1 MPPRDAAERLTFGV
15 WSKVTGKSPG
25 GIFTKL
31 PVLDEET
38 AEQLTERLSE
48 RAGGEIDIEDVLD
61 AETIEDLASYVREH
75 LEGGAVDGFVRYL
88 RTVDGS
94 TRPPLLLFHPAGG
107 SSMAYEP
114 LLKRL
119 PEDQP
124 VIGFDRVE
132 GTIAERVEQY
142 LPKLLE
148 VVPDGPYILAG
159 WSLGG
164 ALAYGCAQMLRE
176 QGRDVAFVALIDAV
190 RPNGS
195 SEETTEEKRDRLE
208 RYMAFAKRTYGVD
221 DVPVPMDRL
230 VDADD
235 EGQFR
240 IVMELLQMSNAK
252 IPGGIIE
259 HQRTSFLDNRALS
272 TIEPG
277 HFDGKVVLY
286 RADKMQDGA
295 IELEPRWADIPP
307 DGRWGEVVDDL
318 EIVHIGGDHIAMIDE
333 PYVSRIG
340 ADLSA
345 RLTRLTAGASA

>member
-1 MPPRDAAERLTFGV
+1 M
-15 WSKVTGKSPG
+15 VTGRSAG

-31 PVLDEET
+31 PVLDEEM
-38 AEQLTERLSE
+38 AQKLTERLSE

-61 AETIEDLASYVREH
+61 SETIEDLSSYVRDQ

-107 SSMAYEP
+107 SSMAYEA

-119 PEDQP
+119 PEDVP

-132 GTIAERVEQY
+132 GSIAERVEQY
-142 LPKLLE
+142 LPKLRE
-148 VVPDGPYILAG
+148 VVPHGPYLLAG

-164 ALAYGCAQMLRE
+164 ALAYGCAQGLRAAGE
-176 QGRDVAFVALIDAV
+176 DVALVALLDAV

-195 SEETTEEKRDRLE
+195 PEESQDEKRARLD

-230 VDADD
+230 VEADD

-240 IVMELLQMSNAK
+240 IIMELLSMSNAK

-272 TIEPG
+272 TIEPTPYG
-277 HFDGKVVLY
+277 GKVVLY

-307 DGRWGEVVDDL
+307 DGRWGEVVSDL
-318 EIVHIGGDHIAMIDE
+318 EIVHIGGDHLAMIDE
-333 PYVSRIG
+333 PYIGRVG
-340 ADLSA
+340 ADLARRLSDLSSA
-345 RLTRLTAGASA
+345 RHHGAGVSKK